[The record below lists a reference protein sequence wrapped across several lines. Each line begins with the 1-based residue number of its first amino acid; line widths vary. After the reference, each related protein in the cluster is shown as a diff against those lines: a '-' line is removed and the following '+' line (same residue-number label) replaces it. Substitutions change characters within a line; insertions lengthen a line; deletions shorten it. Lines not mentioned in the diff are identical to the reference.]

1 MDQPTDENE
10 YITRQSR
17 IPTRR
22 LGSTLTP
29 SRRRTGL
36 SHPLPQPPRV
46 PMPYAGEAAVDAW
59 EAQRA
64 TQRRRR
70 LLAIFGRMMA
80 RFYDRHQRHWSMG
93 RWDCA
98 FCQRR
103 IAAWAWAP
111 VTAEIT
117 PDLVGAMHEDCVSRS
132 MWEVV
137 LHHEQVAQA
146 NGITMPD
153 AEFFSGRPDT
163 SHHPR

>member
-1 MDQPTDENE
+1 MDQPTDDTDH
-10 YITRQSR
+10 ITRQSR
-17 IPTRR
+17 IPTRY
-22 LGSTLTP
+22 LGGTLTP

-36 SHPLPQPPRV
+36 SHLLPQPLRV
-46 PMPYAGEAAVDAW
+46 PMPYAGDPAADAW

-103 IAAWAWAP
+103 IAAWAWLP
-111 VTAEIT
+111 VADASTT
-117 PDLVGAMHEDCVSRS
+117 QTVGAMHEACVSRA

-137 LHHEQVAQA
+137 LHHEQIASRPGTV
-146 NGITMPD
+146 IPD
-153 AEFFSGRPDT
+153 AEFFGVPPT
-163 SHHPR
+163 APRA

>member
-1 MDQPTDENE
+1 MDQPIDENDH
-10 YITRQSR
+10 IMRQSR
-17 IPTRR
+17 IPTRY
-22 LGSTLTP
+22 LGGTRTP
-29 SRRRTGL
+29 SRRTGV
-36 SHPLPQPPRV
+36 SHTIPQPPRM
-46 PMPYAGEAAVDAW
+46 PMLYEGDLAADAW

-103 IAAWAWAP
+103 IAAWAWTPVEVAITAP
-111 VTAEIT
+111 T
-117 PDLVGAMHEDCVSRS
+117 VGAMHEACVSRS

-137 LHHEQVAQA
+137 LHHEQIASGPGTV
-146 NGITMPD
+146 IPD
-153 AEFFSGRPDT
+153 AEFFAVRPDAE
-163 SHHPR
+163 RD